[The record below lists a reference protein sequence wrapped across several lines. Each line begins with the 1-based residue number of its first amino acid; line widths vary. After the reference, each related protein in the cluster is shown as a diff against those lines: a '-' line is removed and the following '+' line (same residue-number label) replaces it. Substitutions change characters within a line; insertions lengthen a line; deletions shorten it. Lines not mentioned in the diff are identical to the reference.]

1 MLANQLSVTPA
12 GVCSLLTLQHMWKR
26 IRAVRDRKAVRD
38 SVSFEWK
45 GIYDP
50 KIDLFIFSAQEKI
63 SV

>member
-1 MLANQLSVTPA
+1 MLANQLSVAPA
-12 GVCSLLTLQHMWKR
+12 EVCPLLTLQPMWKI

-45 GIYDP
+45 DIHNT